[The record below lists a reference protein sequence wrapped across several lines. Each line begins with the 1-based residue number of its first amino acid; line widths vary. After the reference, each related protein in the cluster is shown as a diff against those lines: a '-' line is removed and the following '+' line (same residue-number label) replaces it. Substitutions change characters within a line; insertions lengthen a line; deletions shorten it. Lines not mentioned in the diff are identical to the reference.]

1 MILMPSSALLQSLVW
16 TDYRLAVVFTVLLP
30 LIILVWA
37 LISQAEVIQQLLVIY
52 WKVSSLL
59 AITVYLMIA
68 GLPFSFLTAVM
79 ARVMMPISLWFWAD
93 LNEEIREQPFSWLKL
108 IFTAWRW
115 ALTFYC
121 GAGVLLQL
129 PFLRCGFVRTAFAGE
144 SCQVWLEAPRLFRQ
158 SFHAGFT
165 PGFLGFWAILAL
177 IIYILT
183 LSYFIFFKLGRQ
195 GRSALNQ

>member
-1 MILMPSSALLQSLVW
+1 MPSPELLQSLVW
-16 TDYRLAVVFTVLLP
+16 TDYRLAVVFTVLFP
-30 LIILVWA
+30 LALLVWA
-37 LISQAEVIQQLLVIY
+37 LVARAEVLQQLLVIY

-68 GLPFSFLTAVM
+68 GLPFSFLTALM
-79 ARVMMPISLWFWAD
+79 ARVMIPMSLWFWAD
-93 LNEEIREQPFSWLKL
+93 LNEEIREQPSSLLKL
-108 IFTAWRW
+108 MFTVWRW

-121 GAGVLLQL
+121 GLGVLFQL
-129 PFLRCGFVRTAFAGE
+129 PFLRCGFSRVAFAGE

-158 SFHAGFT
+158 SFHSGFT

-177 IIYILT
+177 VIYVLA
-183 LSYFIFFKLGRQ
+183 LSYFIFVKLGRQ

>member
-1 MILMPSSALLQSLVW
+1 MPSSELLQSLVW
-16 TDYRLAVVFTVLLP
+16 MDYRLAVIFTVLFP
-30 LIILVWA
+30 LLLLVWG
-37 LISQAEVIQQLLVIY
+37 LIGRAEVIQQLLVIY

-79 ARVMMPISLWFWAD
+79 ARVMMPVSLWFWAD
-93 LNEEIREQPFSWLKL
+93 LNEELREQPFSGLKL
-108 IFTAWRW
+108 VFTSWRW

-121 GAGVLLQL
+121 GLGLLFQL
-129 PFLRCGFVRTAFAGE
+129 PFLRCSFSRVAFAAE
-144 SCQVWLEAPRLFRQ
+144 SCQVWLEAPKLFRQ
-158 SFHAGFT
+158 SFHTGFT

-177 IIYILT
+177 VIYLLT
-183 LSYFIFFKLGRQ
+183 LSYFIFVKLGRQ

>member
-1 MILMPSSALLQSLVW
+1 MPSPAVLQSLIW
-16 TDYRLAVVFTVLLP
+16 TDYRLAVVFTVLWP
-30 LIILVWA
+30 LVLLIWA
-37 LISQAEVIQQLLVIY
+37 LIARAEVLQQLLVIY

-79 ARVMMPISLWFWAD
+79 ARVLMPVSLWFWAD

-108 IFTAWRW
+108 VFTAWRW
-115 ALTFYC
+115 GMTFYC
-121 GAGVLLQL
+121 GLGVLFQL
-129 PFLRCGFVRTAFAGE
+129 PFYRCGFSRVAFAGD
-144 SCQVWLEAPRLFRQ
+144 SCQVWLEAPRLFKQ
-158 SFHAGFT
+158 IFHAGFT

-177 IIYILT
+177 VIYILT
-183 LSYFIFFKLGRQ
+183 LSYFIFGKLGRQ

>member
-1 MILMPSSALLQSLVW
+1 MPSLELLQSLVW
-16 TDYRLAVVFTVLLP
+16 TDYRLAVLFTVLFP
-30 LIILVWA
+30 LIILVWG
-37 LISQAEVIQQLLVIY
+37 LITRAEVIQQLLVTY

-79 ARVMMPISLWFWAD
+79 ARVMMPISQWFWAD
-93 LNEEIREQPFSWLKL
+93 LNEEIREQPFSGLKL
-108 IFTAWRW
+108 VFTAWRW
-115 ALTFYC
+115 GLTFYC
-121 GAGVLLQL
+121 GLGVLFQL
-129 PFLRCGFVRTAFAGE
+129 PFLRCGFSRSALASE

-177 IIYILT
+177 VIYVLT
-183 LSYFIFFKLGRQ
+183 LSYFIFVKLGRQ

>member
-1 MILMPSSALLQSLVW
+1 MPSSELLQSLVW
-16 TDYRLAVVFTVLLP
+16 MDYRLAVIFTVLFP
-30 LIILVWA
+30 LLLLVWG
-37 LISQAEVIQQLLVIY
+37 LIGRAEVIQQLLVIY

-79 ARVMMPISLWFWAD
+79 ARVMMPVSLWFWAD
-93 LNEEIREQPFSWLKL
+93 LNEELREQPFSGLKL
-108 IFTAWRW
+108 VFTSWRW

-121 GAGVLLQL
+121 GLGLLFQL
-129 PFLRCGFVRTAFAGE
+129 PFLRCSFSRAAFAAE
-144 SCQVWLEAPRLFRQ
+144 SCQVWLEAPKLFRQ
-158 SFHAGFT
+158 SFHTGFT

-177 IIYILT
+177 VIYLLT
-183 LSYFIFFKLGRQ
+183 LSYFIFVKLGRQ

>member
-1 MILMPSSALLQSLVW
+1 MPSSELLQSLVW

-30 LIILVWA
+30 LVILVWGLVA
-37 LISQAEVIQQLLVIY
+37 RAEILQQQLVIY

-59 AITVYLMIA
+59 VITLYLMIA
-68 GLPFSFLTAVM
+68 GLPFSFLTAAM
-79 ARVMMPISLWFWAD
+79 ARVIMPISLWFWAD
-93 LNEEIREQPFSWLKL
+93 LNEEIREQPFSPLKL
-108 IFTAWRW
+108 LFTAWRW

-121 GAGVLLQL
+121 GLGLLFQL
-129 PFLRCGFVRTAFAGE
+129 PFLRCGFSRVVFASE

-177 IIYILT
+177 VIYVLT
-183 LSYFIFFKLGRQ
+183 LSYFVFVRLGRQ

>member
-1 MILMPSSALLQSLVW
+1 MPSSALLKSLVW
-16 TDYRLAVVFTVLLP
+16 TDYRLAVVFTVLFP
-30 LIILVWA
+30 LALLVWSLLA
-37 LISQAEVIQQLLVIY
+37 RAEVLQQLLVIY

-79 ARVMMPISLWFWAD
+79 ARVMMPMSLWFWAD

-108 IFTAWRW
+108 AFTAWRW

-121 GAGVLLQL
+121 SLGVLFQL
-129 PFLRCGFVRTAFAGE
+129 PFLRCGFSRAIFAGE
-144 SCQVWLEAPRLFRQ
+144 SCQIWLEAPRLFRQ

-195 GRSALNQ
+195 GRSALKQ